1 MDVVE
6 LLRRLVAIDSTSART
21 NGPLLDVLEEELSRL
36 GFSAR
41 RMTWHDAKGIEKQN
55 LIARRGPERSG
66 GLALLGHSDCV
77 PFDPAWSGALT
88 GEVRENRVYGRGAAD
103 TKAFLAAAI
112 CAASQTGV
120 SSIPLYVVATAD
132 EEVGCLGAKRLLE
145 EGSWRPAR
153 AIIGEPTG
161 LTPVRAHKGY
171 CLAEI
176 VVAGVEAHSAY
187 PELGRSAILAAG
199 RLLGQLERLQEE
211 LASDRN
217 DLFTP
222 PFTTLNVGLIQ
233 GGKAKNVIPGTCVLT
248 LEWRPIPGQDVRR
261 VLDAVEEIC
270 RRTSRDGIEAT
281 VRASRLDSGVAV
293 PVQAELLQF
302 LETESGRPMGTI
314 PFGSELPQLVA
325 LGAEACVFGPGDIR
339 VAHRTDEFVPVDEL
353 RSAERILV
361 RAIQRFC
368 QDGPLQG

>member
-6 LLRRLVAIDSTSART
+6 LLQRFVAIDSTSERS
-21 NGPLLDVLEEELSRL
+21 NGPLLDAIEEVLAGL

-41 RMTWHDAKGIEKQN
+41 RMTWRDAKGVQKQN
-55 LIARRGPERSG
+55 LIARRGPDRPG

-77 PFDPAWSGALT
+77 PFDPSWGGALT
-88 GEVRENRVYGRGAAD
+88 GEVRENRLYGRGAAD

-112 CAASQTGV
+112 CAASRTPELPA
-120 SSIPLYVVATAD
+120 PLYIVATAD
-132 EEVGCLGAKRLLE
+132 EEVGCLGAKKLLE
-145 EGSWRPAR
+145 EGLFRPAR

-176 VVAGVEAHSAY
+176 VVTGTEAHSAY
-187 PELGRSAILAAG
+187 PDLGRSAVFAAG
-199 RLLGQLERLQEE
+199 RLLGQIERLQED
-211 LASDRN
+211 LTSDRN
-217 DLFTP
+217 GLFTP

-233 GGKAKNVIPGTCVLT
+233 GGKAKNVIPGTCTIT

-261 VLDAVEEIC
+261 VLTAVEEIC
-270 RRTSRDGIEAT
+270 RRTSVEGIQAA

-293 PVQAELLQF
+293 PPEAEVLRF
-302 LETESGRPMGTI
+302 LEAESGHRMGTI

-339 VAHRTDEFVPVDEL
+339 VAHRTDEFVPLDEL
-353 RSAERILV
+353 RSAQEILV
-361 RAIQRFC
+361 RAINRFC
-368 QDGPLQG
+368 AA